1 MQTEGKDLR
10 IKEEELRLQ
19 PIHQGNRPKYTQEVT
34 VAKVT
39 GMMDDLGY
47 FPQCDLFCP
56 KEAK

>member
-34 VAKVT
+34 VAKV
-39 GMMDDLGY
+39 
-47 FPQCDLFCP
+47 
-56 KEAK
+56 